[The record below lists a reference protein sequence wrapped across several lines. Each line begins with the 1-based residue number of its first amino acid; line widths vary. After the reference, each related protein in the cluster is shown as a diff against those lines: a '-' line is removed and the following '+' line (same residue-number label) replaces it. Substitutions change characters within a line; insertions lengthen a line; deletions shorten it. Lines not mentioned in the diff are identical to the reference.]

1 MWPHVSMSCG
11 VRHWHVSVL
20 HRCRHFVLLWW
31 RKWLCLF
38 MEYLSWASKYEKI
51 CLLTRIFWFN
61 DLQGSM
67 ILDTCISISRW
78 ETYTDDNNNW
88 NSHTS
93 NHEDSITYSQV
104 CIKSFLRKA
113 LILLVWPKWKF
124 KFFFYTIE
132 MNMHEKVYTANSENW
147 ILVNFLRQ
155 V

>member
-38 MEYLSWASKYEKI
+38 MEYLIWASSKKI

-113 LILLVWPKWKF
+113 LILS
-124 KFFFYTIE
+124 

-147 ILVNFLRQ
+147 ILMNF
-155 V
+155 